1 MNEPNKATVIIP
13 NLMHF
18 GQFPEVEVVNG
29 DEQIWDK
36 TFLVCVDYFKVYL
49 VISDNEQDALD
60 ELVDYFE
67 AQGYDGYFLD
77 DADIADLDPDDVIC
91 AGNFCRP
98 LAIDHLI
105 IEQI

>member
-1 MNEPNKATVIIP
+1 MCKAQVIKS
-13 NLMHF
+13 NLKRF
-18 GQFPEVEVVNG
+18 GQFPEVEVING

-36 TFLVCVDYFKVYL
+36 MFLICVDYFNVYL

-67 AQGYDGYFLD
+67 AKGYIGYFLD
-77 DADIADLDPDDVIC
+77 ECDIDLENEDIVY
-91 AGNFCRP
+91 AGNHGRA
-98 LAIDHLI
+98 LAIDQLI